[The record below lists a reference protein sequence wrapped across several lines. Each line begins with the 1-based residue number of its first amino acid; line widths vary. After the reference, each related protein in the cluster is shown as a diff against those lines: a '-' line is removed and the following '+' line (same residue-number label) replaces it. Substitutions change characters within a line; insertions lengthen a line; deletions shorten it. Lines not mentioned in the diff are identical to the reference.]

1 MTKRFELSS
10 PYSKFNWNT
19 KEDHA
24 GNPCAKGEPSTI
36 PYPRYRLKYG
46 VFSAYT
52 TVNTRSK
59 GFILNYRQWDQ
70 WSILWIA
77 ASLLLKRKVH
87 LLKALP
93 KALALSFYYHGR
105 EIHRKQQVKSNCSQQ
120 HFCKQWAPSLKG
132 RKFNSNRTAGCT
144 QWGWGRA
151 RGYSWRHHPPNS
163 VARSAATKCNG
174 YSSKR
179 GVTCHPQVTVQ
190 LWVAVSTYAMFFR
203 LHWFLKL
210 KLSHYSTFMCIP
222 DKKRKLEH
230 QTSLP

>member
-87 LLKALP
+87 LRKALP
-93 KALALSFYYHGR
+93 KALALSFYYHGC

-151 RGYSWRHHPPNS
+151 PGLFLETP
-163 VARSAATKCNG
+163 
-174 YSSKR
+174 SSKLSGTIR
-179 GVTCHPQVTVQ
+179 CHQMQWLQQQEGSHLSPTGHCAALSGCQYLRNVLPITLV
-190 LWVAVSTYAMFFR
+190 
-203 LHWFLKL
+203 LK
-210 KLSHYSTFMCIP
+210 T
-222 DKKRKLEH
+222 
-230 QTSLP
+230 